1 MDYIKQWCLYICL
14 TVIVAVIFS
23 FLSPSGNLKKL
34 YQTIISLFIFISF
47 LLPLTQNEKLS
58 FNFNPNFNVSYIEN
72 NTNSIGNDVIKD
84 EINSVLYNYGIQN
97 SIVECNSFLNE
108 SNEIVVESVQ
118 VAVGDEY
125 DTQEIENLIYE
136 KLSIRARVIH
146 IGD

>member
-23 FLSPSGNLKKL
+23 FLAPNGNLKKL

-47 LLPLTQNEKLS
+47 LLPLTQSEKLS

-72 NTNSIGNDVIKD
+72 NTNSIGNEVIKD
-84 EINSVLYNYGIQN
+84 EINSVLYDYGLKN
-97 SIVECNSFLNE
+97 CLVDCTSYLKEN
-108 SNEIVVESVQ
+108 NEIVVESVQ

-125 DTQEIENLIYE
+125 DTKEIENLIFE
-136 KLSIRARVIH
+136 RLSIRARVIH